1 MEEKKEA
8 EEVKEEVKEEP
19 KEKEVSESER
29 LSRLEQELKELR
41 EFKTRVEE
49 REAEMKKEEEATK
62 KGIEQVDVSGSYF
75 SKNEQVIP
83 QKEKSNSDKMW
94 DDLLNKG
101 IPKYEE

>member
-1 MEEKKEA
+1 MEEKK

-19 KEKEVSESER
+19 QEKEVSESER
-29 LSRLEQELKELR
+29 VSQLEQELKELR
-41 EFKTRVEE
+41 EFKKKVEG
-49 REAEMKKEEEATK
+49 REAEMKKEEEARESEK
-62 KGIEQVDVSGSYF
+62 VDVSGSFF
-75 SKNEQVIP
+75 SKNEQVAP